1 MIAIL
6 RQFKATV
13 IVQTRSTGSDDVDES
28 DEDDLDNESSLLI
41 GNSIQFD
48 RMSDY
53 CTNCQ

>member
-1 MIAIL
+1 LVGGNGGSA
-6 RQFKATV
+6 
-13 IVQTRSTGSDDVDES
+13 RSTGSDDVDES